1 MTTGQVAPAVAAAGQ
16 RRTLSVLF
24 GTGGAALGG
33 SLTWAATSL
42 VPWFDGGSFGRV
54 PIGLTAIVVGSILG
68 FAVGQGAVATNR
80 PARFVVLQAS
90 RAVVVVS
97 TVCALAA
104 FVDGSIGRTGELE
117 VLAGYAFVSLFGFLL
132 GLPLALPVAAIST
145 ALLRLGARRP
155 GLGVALVV
163 AVVSSAGLVAV
174 TRPNLGDAFDSL
186 PAGAPGAP
194 NDLRW
199 TVVNRSMNDLVLG
212 IFTREPDGY
221 GGSMMGVAACRITT
235 GSEEAGPSW
244 FVSLDREEPFETEPI
259 PLVEADGTGARSVW
273 LEVAADGK
281 VTGSVGREQPAVEA
295 TLEDA
300 CGPALV
306 P

>member
-1 MTTGQVAPAVAAAGQ
+1 M
-16 RRTLSVLF
+16 LF
-24 GTGGAALGG
+24 GAGGAALGG
-33 SLTWAATSL
+33 SLTLAATSL
-42 VPWFDGGSFGRV
+42 VPWFEGGSFGRV
-54 PIGLTAIVVGSILG
+54 PIGATAIVVGSILG
-68 FAVGQGAVATNR
+68 FTVGHGAVATDR

-90 RAVVVVS
+90 RAVGVVS
-97 TVCALAA
+97 TVWALAA

-117 VLAGYAFVSLFGFLL
+117 VLAGYAFVSFFGFLL

-145 ALLRLGARRP
+145 VLLRLAARRP

-174 TRPNLGDAFDSL
+174 TRPNPDDAFDSL
-186 PAGAPGAP
+186 LAGAPGAP

-199 TVVNRSMNDLVLG
+199 TVVNHSTDDLVLG

-235 GSEEAGPSW
+235 GSGEAGPSW
-244 FVSLDREEPFETEPI
+244 FVSLDREEPFGTEPI
-259 PLVEADGTGARSVW
+259 PVVEADDTGARAVW
-273 LEVAADGK
+273 LEVTADGK
-281 VTGSVGREQPAVEA
+281 VTGSVGREPPGVEA
-295 TLEDA
+295 TLEDV
-300 CGPALV
+300 CGPVSA